1 MREKDFA
8 FTRPEAII
16 IIINTLSNI
25 VHIRDILQCNKDQF
39 RNGQKKHASQLSND
53 DRQNSWH

>member
-1 MREKDFA
+1 MSERGFA

-16 IIINTLSNI
+16 IIIKTLSNI
-25 VHIRDILQCNKDQF
+25 VHIRNILQCNKDQF
-39 RNGQKKHASQLSND
+39 RNGQKIQASQLSND